1 MGSIWGTSPF
11 SAYAAQLAETHQIA
25 YMAPQPLM
33 ATSNVAA
40 VNIPNT
46 SLQMSQ
52 SIQPPITQMTQV
64 TQMTQAPALGS
75 LGPVGYPQQVQQAYP
90 QQVGYP
96 QPVYMNR
103 PGSPVLQ
110 Y

>member
-11 SAYAAQLAETHQIA
+11 SAYAAQLAEANQIA
-25 YMAPQPLM
+25 YLAPQPSM
-33 ATSNVAA
+33 TTSNVAA

-46 SLQMSQ
+46 SLMSQ
-52 SIQPPITQMTQV
+52 SIQPPITQMTQM

-75 LGPVGYPQQVQQAYP
+75 LGPVGYPQAVQQAYAP
-90 QQVGYP
+90 QVGYP